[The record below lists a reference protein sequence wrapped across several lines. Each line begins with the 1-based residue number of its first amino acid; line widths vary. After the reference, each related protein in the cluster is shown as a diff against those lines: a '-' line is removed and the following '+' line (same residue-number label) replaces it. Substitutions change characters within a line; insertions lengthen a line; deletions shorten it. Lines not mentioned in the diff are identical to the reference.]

1 MSCGEQ
7 DFIIQKGKTFSRVI
21 RWESEPFIYKA
32 IMAITKAAPV
42 VVTAVGHG
50 VPDGW
55 RVAIVSVQGMTEIN
69 ALNAPPRTADYKRAT
84 LLTVDTLSI
93 NEINSAEFS
102 TYTSGGFVQY
112 YTPVD
117 LTGYTAR
124 MDIRATETSAT
135 ALLELN
141 TNPPG
146 PDTRIVINNTTKT
159 ITLTISATDTVV
171 TWKTGV
177 YDLELVSAGGV
188 VTQLL
193 KGTITVTGEVT
204 V

>member
-1 MSCGEQ
+1 L
-7 DFIIQKGKTFSRVI
+7 IIQKGKTFSRVI
-21 RWESEPFIYKA
+21 RWESEPFLYKA
-32 IMAITKAAPV
+32 ITAITKAAP
-42 VVTAVGHG
+42 AVITSATHG
-50 VPDGW
+50 IPDGW

-69 ALNAPPRTADYKRAT
+69 AERPSDSLRASDFHRAT
-84 LLTVDTLSI
+84 VVDANSISI
-93 NEINSAEFS
+93 NDINSSEFT
-102 TYTSGGFVQY
+102 TYTSGGYIQLF
-112 YTPVD
+112 TPVD

-146 PDTRIVINNTTKT
+146 PDTRIVIDNSAKT
-159 ITLTISATDTVV
+159 ITLTISAADTVV
-171 TWKTGV
+171 TWKNGV
-177 YDLELVSAGGV
+177 YDLELVSGST

-193 KGTITVTGEVT
+193 KGAITVDGEVT